1 MFQSS
6 NVPEKKLDDRV
17 WVTCYTVYFLRTEN
31 SLNVVRFSFFDE
43 LDVQRAKW
51 DSLWCTA
58 RFQMT

>member
-1 MFQSS
+1 MC
-6 NVPEKKLDDRV
+6 V
-17 WVTCYTVYFLRTEN
+17 WVTCYTVYLHTEN
-31 SLNVVRFSFFDE
+31 FLNVVRFSFYDE